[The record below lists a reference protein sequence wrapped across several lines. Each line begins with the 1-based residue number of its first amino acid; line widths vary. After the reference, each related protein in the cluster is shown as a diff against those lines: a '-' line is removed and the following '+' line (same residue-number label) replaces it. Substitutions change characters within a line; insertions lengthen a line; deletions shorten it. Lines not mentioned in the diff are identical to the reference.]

1 MVKLALVNMYLHGF
15 PEPKIHEYDSLTSEK
30 RWDETFD
37 VILANPPFMSPSG
50 GIVPHKKFSI
60 QSSRAE
66 VLFVDYIAE
75 HLKIGG
81 RAGIIIPEGIIFQSN
96 NAYKNLR
103 KNLVENWGLFA
114 VVSLPSGVFQPYAGV
129 KTSILFLDKEFS
141 KHTEKIVFIT
151 VENDGFELGTQR
163 KPIEKNDLPKVFSA
177 LREWKDKQKISD
189 EKNVFSVTKKQ
200 ILDNIDYSFT
210 VDRYKEITNRQN
222 KKWTMITLGEL
233 ESQGEIE
240 FLRGQGVSKKDIVD
254 NGKNKC
260 IHYGELYTLYSPIID
275 NVMSNT
281 NIEGKVLSVAGD
293 VLVPSTTT
301 ADAMGIA
308 IARALNTDGII
319 LGGDINIIRTRNK
332 SINSKFLSL
341 LLNFP
346 LKRDL
351 ASFAKG
357 VNILHISNKDIKQI
371 HIPLIPMKKQLEIL
385 EKYNS
390 EQRKITGMKAKIEES
405 EENIK
410 EIIFEVL

>member
-1 MVKLALVNMYLHGF
+1 
-15 PEPKIHEYDSLTSEK
+15 
-30 RWDETFD
+30 
-37 VILANPPFMSPSG
+37 
-50 GIVPHKKFSI
+50 
-60 QSSRAE
+60 
-66 VLFVDYIAE
+66 
-75 HLKIGG
+75 
-81 RAGIIIPEGIIFQSN
+81 
-96 NAYKNLR
+96 LR

-151 VENDGFELGTQR
+151 VKNDGFELGTQR

-177 LREWKDKQKISD
+177 LREWKNKQKISD
-189 EKNVFSVTKKQ
+189 EKYAFSVTKKQ
-200 ILDNIDYSFT
+200 ILENIDHSFT

-233 ESQGEIE
+233 EAQGEIE

-260 IHYGELYTLYSPIID
+260 IHYGELYTLYTPIID
-275 NVMSNT
+275 KVFSST
-281 NIEGKVLSVAGD
+281 NLEGKVLSVEGD

-385 EKYNS
+385 KKYDS
-390 EQRKITGMKAKIEES
+390 EQRKIAEMKAKIEEA
-405 EENIK
+405 EESIK
-410 EIIFEVL
+410 ETIFEIL